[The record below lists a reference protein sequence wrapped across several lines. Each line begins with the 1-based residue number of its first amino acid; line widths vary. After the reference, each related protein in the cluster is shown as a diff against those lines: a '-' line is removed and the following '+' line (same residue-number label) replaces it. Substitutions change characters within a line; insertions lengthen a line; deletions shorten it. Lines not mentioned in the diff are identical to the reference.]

1 MQMKIHAVS
10 IDTVRE
16 EKLYFN
22 KLSRPFR
29 YIYKKME
36 ILCLYEDT
44 C

>member
-16 EKLYFN
+16 KELYFN

-29 YIYKKME
+29 YIY
-36 ILCLYEDT
+36 IYI
-44 C
+44 